1 MTNPD
6 ILVIGGGAAGISA
19 ALWAK
24 RLGVAPL
31 LLEAGPKL
39 GGQLNRSYQRSTD
52 CPGFYGLTGT
62 EIADRLT
69 DHLNAEAVPF
79 RVGSRVTELSLETLR
94 ANIGDETISARAI
107 ILALGVEKRRLGIPG
122 EREFA
127 GRGVS
132 TSATRDRHLYR
143 DRDVVIVG
151 GGDGAFEE
159 ALMLDESGCRVT
171 LVHRSDN
178 FRARPLYRDA
188 VFANP
193 RIRVLTH
200 ARPTEIIGDEAVRGI
215 RLRIGPPDGEPQ
227 TVTLDVSGVFLTLG
241 VSPATALIAGQLDRD
256 ADGFIV
262 TDRHGATSRAGVWA
276 CGEATRPLLPSIVT
290 AFGDGA
296 TAARAAFQ
304 WLASS
309 SQSLAIGRQ

>member
-1 MTNPD
+1 MTTPD

-24 RLGVAPL
+24 RLGVTPL

-39 GGQLNRSYQRSTD
+39 GGQLNRSYNRSTD
-52 CPGFYGLTGT
+52 CPGFYGLTGA

-69 DHLNAEAVPF
+69 EHLNAEAVPF
-79 RVGSRVTELSLETLR
+79 RVDARVTELSLENFFAR
-94 ANIGDETISARAI
+94 IGDETISARAV

-132 TSATRDRHLYR
+132 TSATRDKHLYKNM
-143 DRDVVIVG
+143 DVVIVG

-171 LVHRSDN
+171 LVHRSDR

-193 RIRVLTH
+193 RIHVLTH
-200 ARPTEIIGDEAVRGI
+200 ARPTEIIGNEQVQGI
-215 RLRIGPPDGEPQ
+215 RLELAPPGDEPR
-227 TVTLDVSGVFLTLG
+227 TITLDVSGVFLTLG
-241 VSPATALIAGQLDRD
+241 VAPSTALVAGQLDRD

-290 AFGDGA
+290 AFGEGA
-296 TAARAAFQ
+296 TAAKAAFDSRQ
-304 WLASS
+304 WPVAS
-309 SQSLAIGRQ
+309 RQ

>member
-24 RLGVAPL
+24 RLGVTPL
-31 LLEAGPKL
+31 LVEAGPKL
-39 GGQLNRSYQRSTD
+39 GGQLNRSYNRLTD
-52 CPGFYGLTGT
+52 CPGFYGLTGA

-69 DHLNAEAVPF
+69 EHLIAEAVPF
-79 RVGSRVTELSLETLR
+79 RVDACVTGLSLETLR
-94 ANIGDETISARAI
+94 ATVGDETIAARAV

-132 TSATRDRHLYR
+132 TSATRDKHLYKNK
-143 DRDVVIVG
+143 DVVIVG

-171 LVHRSDN
+171 LVHRSDR

-200 ARPTEIIGDEAVRGI
+200 ARPMEIIGDEAVRGI
-215 RLRIGPPDGEPQ
+215 RLEIGPPDDEPR

-241 VSPATALIAGQLDRD
+241 IAPATTLVAGQLDRD

-262 TDRHGATSRAGVWA
+262 ADRNGATSRTGVWA

-296 TAARAAFQ
+296 TAAKAAYQ
-304 WLASS
+304 QLVVS
-309 SQSLAIGRQ
+309 SQ

>member
-24 RLGVAPL
+24 RLGVVPL

-52 CPGFYGLTGT
+52 CPGFYGLTGP

-69 DHLNAEAVPF
+69 DHLNAEDVPF
-79 RVGSRVTELSLETLR
+79 RVNARVTGLSLETFM
-94 ANIGDETISARAI
+94 ATVGEETISARAV

-132 TSATRDRHLYR
+132 TSATRDRHLYT
-143 DRDVVIVG
+143 DKDVVIVG

-171 LVHRSDN
+171 LIHRSDN

-193 RIRVLTH
+193 RIRVLAH
-200 ARPTEIIGDEAVRGI
+200 ARPTEIIGDEAVKGI
-215 RLRIGPPDGEPQ
+215 RLAVTPPDGAPQ
-227 TVTLDVSGVFLTLG
+227 NVTLDISGVFLTLG
-241 VSPATALIAGQLDRD
+241 VSPATTLVAGQLDRD
-256 ADGFIV
+256 ADGFII
-262 TDRHGATSRAGVWA
+262 TDRHGATSREGVWA

-296 TAARAAFQ
+296 TAAKAAFG
-304 WLASS
+304 SC
-309 SQSLAIGRQ
+309 QSPVVSRQ

>member
-24 RLGVAPL
+24 RLGVTPL

-39 GGQLNRSYQRSTD
+39 GGQLNRSYNRSTD
-52 CPGFYGLTGT
+52 CPGFYGLTGA

-69 DHLNAEAVPF
+69 EHLNAEAVPF
-79 RVGSRVTELSLETLR
+79 RVDARVTELSLENFSAR
-94 ANIGDETISARAI
+94 VGDETVAARAV

-132 TSATRDRHLYR
+132 TSATRDKHLYKNK
-143 DRDVVIVG
+143 DVVIVG

-171 LVHRSDN
+171 LVHRSDR

-193 RIRVLTH
+193 RIRILTH
-200 ARPTEIIGDEAVRGI
+200 ACPTEIIGNEAVQGI
-215 RLRIGPPDGEPQ
+215 RLDIASPDGERQ

-241 VSPATALIAGQLDRD
+241 IAPATALVAGQLDRD

-290 AFGDGA
+290 AFGEGA
-296 TAARAAFQ
+296 TAAKAAFDSRQ
-304 WLASS
+304 WPVASS
-309 SQSLAIGRQ
+309 Q